1 MTKDKKPKRYLT
13 GYQVNPQGK
22 KTPIYSTVKPAK
34 KVAGSSLPGA
44 IKKETE

>member
-1 MTKDKKPKRYLT
+1 MKEDKKPKRYLI

-22 KTPIYSTVKPAK
+22 ETPIYSTVKPVK

-44 IKKETE
+44 KRKKGK